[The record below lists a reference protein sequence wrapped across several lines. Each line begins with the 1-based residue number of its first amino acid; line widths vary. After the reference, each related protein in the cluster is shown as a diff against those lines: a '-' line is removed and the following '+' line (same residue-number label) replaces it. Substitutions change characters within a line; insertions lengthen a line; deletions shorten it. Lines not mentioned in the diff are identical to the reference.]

1 MQTNRFKFRFVKVQ
15 FKNGMWRSYFNL
27 DEKKFNELKKL
38 DYYAIYVSIS
48 RFRNPQLVDRYYNS
62 VEERVNKS
70 GFLNSD
76 IWVEVDAD
84 DVGSMKNAF
93 AEIKRMKK
101 YLDKKPE
108 LKFENAICSGG
119 GYYLNY
125 RIKSSEIPDIF
136 ERFKYFLIYKT
147 NMINDLLSRG
157 FHPCHHYNPDGS
169 LNSAMCN
176 PWGVRRVIPSDNVKR
191 SMLSTRIHPENHTV
205 PRQRNKGVSQC
216 RADDRVFPSTKLQK
230 PTHPDERSGV
240 ASLKILSNVI
250 NRHEAFPVFKFDSF
264 NIIDLAKI
272 QQEYDLGDFEI
283 HKRGNQWICYS
294 LTRLPKERLAKIYKR
309 FGVMEWLKFNNIYFS
324 ISDELMV
331 NGSISC
337 KHICTLV
344 RKSTRYKSLNKVKRK
359 PILGIRGINKKMRKN
374 D

>member
-1 MQTNRFKFRFVKVQ
+1 MIMNLKFRFVKV
-15 FKNGMWRSYFNL
+15 KLL
-27 DEKKFNELKKL
+27 DGKWKTFANVSNRKLKEIRCL
-38 DYYAIYVSIS
+38 PYHSIYVSIS
-48 RFRNPQLVDRYYNS
+48 KWKQPKLVDKLRG
-62 VEERVNKS
+62 EERIKQ
-70 GFLNSD
+70 FIDSD

-84 DVGSMKNAF
+84 DVGSMENAF
-93 AEIKRMKK
+93 AEIKKIK
-101 YLDKKPE
+101 EFLDKKPE

-125 RIKSSEIPDIF
+125 SLKKNETFIN
-136 ERFKYFLIYKT
+136 YVAYKL
-147 NMINDLLSRG
+147 NMIKKLINEG
-157 FHPCHHYNPDGS
+157 FHPCHFYNQDGS
-169 LNSAMCN
+169 LNSPCIN
-176 PWGVRRVIPSDNVKR
+176 LYGVRRLENTLNVKR
-191 SMLSTRIHPENHTV
+191 GVICSQIAIENHTV
-205 PRQRNKGVSQC
+205 PRQGFPKGG
-216 RADDRVFPSTKLQK
+216 ADDRVFPSTKLQK